1 MLQRHSDRNGMNQ
14 IEKISMQAAVSTQP
28 PRLSIGLPV
37 FNGEQYLAK
46 ALDSLLGQTF
56 TDFELVISDNAST
69 DATRQICEEYAA
81 RDARIRYHRNQ
92 KNIGAM
98 QNWYHSFQLSRGEYF
113 LGAAHDDVFH
123 FDFVRRCIEEL
134 DANPEAVVCYTWTK
148 VIDEDGHIVKDF
160 VVPIDTTSL
169 KPHIRLYNVI
179 SIDYL
184 CIQLLGVMRST
195 AFGATKPFA
204 GYYGCDRNAL
214 AELSILG
221 PILEVPEFLFYH
233 RLHPQALGAAKNS
246 GRSHRDLQILDPGI
260 DWNARFPTLTRF
272 INYFRSNHRL
282 VSGFRDR
289 LLCDISLVR
298 IVFEK
303 TILRI
308 VSGSSASR
316 F

>member
-1 MLQRHSDRNGMNQ
+1 
-14 IEKISMQAAVSTQP
+14 MQAAISTQS

-46 ALDSLLGQTF
+46 ALDSLLAQTF
-56 TDFELVISDNAST
+56 IDFELIISDNAST
-69 DATRQICEEYAA
+69 DATRQICEEYEA

-98 QNWYHSFQLSRGEYF
+98 QNWYRSFQLSRGEYF
-113 LGAAHDDVFH
+113 LGAAHDDMFH
-123 FDFVRRCIEEL
+123 PDFARRCIEEL

-148 VIDEDGHIVKDF
+148 VIDEDGNIVKDF
-160 VVPIDTTSL
+160 VVPIDTTSP

-179 SIDYL
+179 NVDYL

-246 GRSHRDLQILDPGI
+246 GRSRRDLQILDPGI
-260 DWNARFPTLTRF
+260 DWNARFPTLTKF

-289 LLCDISLVR
+289 LLCDISLIR
-298 IVFEK
+298 IIVEK
-303 TILRI
+303 TIFRF
-308 VSGSSASR
+308 VSGSGGSR